1 MQSLSPGGNKEL
13 DAHTNAIQSL
23 EAHLSS
29 LEQEIKRKS
38 IIISQLEEDLNYY
51 KDQLNKREEEIQKL
65 YESTYMSSSQAG

>member
-1 MQSLSPGGNKEL
+1 MKMQSLSPGGNKEL

-38 IIISQLEEDLNYY
+38 IIISQL
-51 KDQLNKREEEIQKL
+51 
-65 YESTYMSSSQAG
+65 